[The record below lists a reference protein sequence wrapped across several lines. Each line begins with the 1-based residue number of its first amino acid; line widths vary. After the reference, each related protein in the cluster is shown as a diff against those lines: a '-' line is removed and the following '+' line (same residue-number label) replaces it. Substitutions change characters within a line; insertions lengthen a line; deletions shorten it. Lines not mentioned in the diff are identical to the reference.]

1 MRMVGLFCRTVTDVG
16 GELPAEGTPSITNTR
31 SDPMKFIKS
40 ALIVA
45 SLTTFA
51 VGVTACDDKKD
62 DAKKEEKKDEKKEGE
77 KADEKK

>member
-1 MRMVGLFCRTVTDVG
+1 
-16 GELPAEGTPSITNTR
+16 
-31 SDPMKFIKS
+31 MKLIKS

-62 DAKKEEKKDEKKEGE
+62 DAKKEEKKDEKKEE

>member
-1 MRMVGLFCRTVTDVG
+1 MRGGAAVSPNSESTD
-16 GELPAEGTPSITNTR
+16 
-31 SDPMKFIKS
+31 MKFIKS

-62 DAKKEEKKDEKKEGE
+62 DAKKEEKKDEKKEE

>member
-1 MRMVGLFCRTVTDVG
+1 MPGLFCRTVTDVG
-16 GELPAEGTPSITNTR
+16 GELPAEGTPPSPTLGVN
-31 SDPMKFIKS
+31 PMKFIKS

-45 SLTTFA
+45 SMTTFA